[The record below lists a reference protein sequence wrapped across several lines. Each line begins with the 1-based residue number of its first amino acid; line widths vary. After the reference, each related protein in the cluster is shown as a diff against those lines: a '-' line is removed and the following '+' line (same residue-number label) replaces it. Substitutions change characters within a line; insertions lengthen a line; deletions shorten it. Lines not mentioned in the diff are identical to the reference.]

1 MSGETLEGVNRSKC
15 PSTQFHDHIPVNIAQ
30 TLGTGIMFCNF
41 RGKCKRKPDGK
52 NCMDP
57 TPDEAIEIVEFIIAF
72 AILANA
78 VLGAV
83 LRR

>member
-1 MSGETLEGVNRSKC
+1 
-15 PSTQFHDHIPVNIAQ
+15 
-30 TLGTGIMFCNF
+30 MFCNF